1 MATIQIAKSARL
13 DLIEIFKFVSKQ
25 SYQNAVMLVT
35 AIKKEVII
43 LQTYPEIGQMVK
55 EINNPSFRELKLY
68 KYRIIYFIQDDVV
81 SIISIHHSARLL
93 NNNPHLK
100 DLFE

>member
-1 MATIQIAKSARL
+1 MAAIQIVNSAKL
-13 DLIEIFKFVSKQ
+13 DLMEIFKYVSKQ
-25 SYQNAVMLVT
+25 SYQNAVMLVE

-43 LQTYPEIGQMVK
+43 LQTYPEIGQIVR

-81 SIISIHHSARLL
+81 SIITIHHSE
-93 NNNPHLK
+93 
-100 DLFE
+100 DC